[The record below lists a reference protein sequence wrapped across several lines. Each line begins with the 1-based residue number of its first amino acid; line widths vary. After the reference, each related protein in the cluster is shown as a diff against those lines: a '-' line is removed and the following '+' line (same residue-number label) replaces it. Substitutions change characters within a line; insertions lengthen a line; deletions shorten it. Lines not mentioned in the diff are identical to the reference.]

1 VTRIASSF
9 TWPFRAGLPAW
20 IGGSIAVLL
29 SPVAFIPLLGYAVE
43 ATRAKDQPPR
53 WRLSW
58 RLLTDGAWMF
68 IAVAA
73 TLLPFTLVL
82 FAASRVIDGIGL
94 VVAFFA
100 LALPWGVVALLLLP
114 HATAAFAASGK
125 PRDLFDVAASM
136 RGVRHDFATWNVAVA
151 AIVTAWAIALAC
163 AGLLCVGI
171 FPGIFYAILVSA
183 HASAAL
189 ARPRAEDPHPPTR

>member
-1 VTRIASSF
+1 
-9 TWPFRAGLPAW
+9 
-20 IGGSIAVLL
+20 
-29 SPVAFIPLLGYAVE
+29 
-43 ATRAKDQPPR
+43 
-53 WRLSW
+53 
-58 RLLTDGAWMF
+58 MF

-73 TLLPFTLVL
+73 TLLPFALVL

-94 VVAFFA
+94 VVAFFTLA
-100 LALPWGVVALLLLP
+100 LAWGVVALLLLP

-136 RGVRHDFATWNVAVA
+136 RGVQRDFATWNVAVA

-171 FPGIFYAILVSA
+171 IPGIFYAILVSA

-189 ARPRAEDPHPPTR
+189 ARPRVEDPHPTTR